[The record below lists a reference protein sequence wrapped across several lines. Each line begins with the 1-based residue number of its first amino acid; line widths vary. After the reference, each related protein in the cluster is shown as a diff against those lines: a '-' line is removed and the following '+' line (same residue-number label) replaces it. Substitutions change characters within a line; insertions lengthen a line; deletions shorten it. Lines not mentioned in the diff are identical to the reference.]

1 MSLKRTLLM
10 VAAYFMALSFMA
22 LPFMLI
28 EADAQIAPAAVIE
41 QLQQQ

>member
-1 MSLKRTLLM
+1 MSLKRSLLM
-10 VAAYFMALSFMA
+10 VTAYFMALSFMA

-28 EADAQIAPAAVIE
+28 EADAETAPVQIG